1 MKQRKVERP
10 KVKREWQ
17 MHAQMS
23 RSVGLVQA
31 CHSNFTPFLPG
42 PICEHI
48 SESPIWN
55 PSSLKRLE
63 KVLCRDVRGLFFFFL
78 KKKPSAITVYT
89 PLGSHPSRV
98 FFFRL
103 SSFAAIEQTPPQ
115 MTLLYTIHHSGFS
128 LWIHFAPSWKFHIAT
143 NALLGWVSTIHKTCH
158 QVVKYVLWDGN
169 ERCN

>member
-63 KVLCRDVRGLFFFFL
+63 KVLCRDVRGLFFFFFKEKNICNYRL
-78 KKKPSAITVYT
+78 YSSRFSSLESFFFSAIVLRCHRANTASDDIIVHNPSQWVFSVNPFRTKLKISYRDQRSAW
-89 PLGSHPSRV
+89 LG
-98 FFFRL
+98 
-103 SSFAAIEQTPPQ
+103 
-115 MTLLYTIHHSGFS
+115 
-128 LWIHFAPSWKFHIAT
+128 
-143 NALLGWVSTIHKTCH
+143 
-158 QVVKYVLWDGN
+158 
-169 ERCN
+169 